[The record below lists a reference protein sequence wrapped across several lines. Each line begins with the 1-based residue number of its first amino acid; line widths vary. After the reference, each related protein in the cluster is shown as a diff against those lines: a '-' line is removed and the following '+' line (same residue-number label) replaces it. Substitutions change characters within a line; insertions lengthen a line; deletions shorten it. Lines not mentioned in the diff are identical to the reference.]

1 MRTIILEKLK
11 SQYIDVQGLR
21 VKEKDYSDNPLAPET
36 VVYYITFRSFGN
48 LIKLAYYPNTVGF
61 QGRK

>member
-1 MRTIILEKLK
+1 MRNIILEKLK
-11 SQYIDVQGLR
+11 GQYIDVQGLR
-21 VKEKDYSDNPLAPET
+21 VTEKDYSDNPLAPEN
-36 VVYYITFRSFGN
+36 VVYFVSFRSFGK